1 MTGPDLA
8 RQDLTDAELT
18 QILLVDDRD
27 ENLLALEAILGG
39 LGHRLL
45 RASSGQQAL
54 KHLLVEDVQL
64 ILLDVQ
70 MPDMDGYETAAHIKG
85 RRRTQDIPIIFLTA
99 IDREA
104 HQAYRGYAAGAV
116 DFLAKPF
123 DPWVLRA
130 KVEVFVRLEAERR
143 QLQQR
148 SEDLRRRLEAVGG
161 DNLTASLGR
170 IERLLTMVTTPDTAD
185 GPLTEA
191 VGAVRGLRTQLAGAD
206 PARSHG
212 EQAGR
217 AGNL

>member
-1 MTGPDLA
+1 MNVTEPA
-8 RQDLTDAELT
+8 R
-18 QILLVDDRD
+18 ILLVDDRA

-45 RASSGQQAL
+45 RATSGQQAL
-54 KHLLVEDVQL
+54 KHLLVQDVSL

-70 MPDMDGYETAAHIKG
+70 MPEMDGYETAAHIKS

-130 KVEVFVRLEAERR
+130 KVEVFV
-143 QLQQR
+143 QLQQERRRLVRR
-148 SEDLRRRLEAVGG
+148 SEDFRRRLEAVSV
-161 DNLTASLGR
+161 DTLNASLAR
-170 IERLLTMVTTPDTAD
+170 IERLLLMARDEDDAD
-185 GPLTEA
+185 GPLAEA
-191 VGAVRGLRTQLAGAD
+191 IGALRDLRGQLADAVPDHVPG
-206 PARSHG
+206 
-212 EQAGR
+212 
-217 AGNL
+217 